1 MSPIHDDLLSEIDS
15 ARKLTAEF
23 TSRSTS
29 GGKAPNR
36 TKGGEENTE
45 DDEDLRELA
54 EEEARIAEL
63 ARERVER
70 KEKARAEA
78 KAVAE
83 EMRALRESIASDK
96 ERNRLE
102 AAAVLRELE
111 KARADERAAAEESI
125 RKAAPAVDPI
135 RSTWLPGLGESQMWY
150 FTSEGERRGP
160 VTFAELRTMAKSS
173 VLDPRLDMVWKKGM
187 DTWKPAGRIDGLF
200 ERNAFHNNPQA
211 AAPVEAPAPAT
222 VLRSKV
228 LTDALASKDLVW
240 PGVGRLGLWLGL
252 LLLPVVFHRVFLLVS
267 PRIAEQWGGGV
278 LGLVQT
284 IAAVVPWLVV
294 AALVVQRF
302 ANLGMKKRRAAL
314 LLVPVLNLWIAF
326 RCLFCPPGY
335 AYHGKMDAAGVALM
349 VSCGLA
355 VPLCLFAA
363 WAWPGSVSGDG
374 IQVLLRCAI
383 HETGKLAGS
392 WL

>member
-15 ARKLTAEF
+15 ARKLAAEF
-23 TSRSTS
+23 TNRSTS
-29 GGKAPNR
+29 GGKTSKR
-36 TKGGEENTE
+36 TDGGEPATE

-54 EEEARIAEL
+54 AEEARIAEL
-63 ARERVER
+63 ARERVAR

-78 KAVAE
+78 KAMEE

-96 ERNRLE
+96 ERSRLE

-111 KARADERAAAEESI
+111 KAKADERAAAEESI

-160 VTFAELRTMAKSS
+160 VTFAELRAMAKSS
-173 VLDPRLDMVWKKGM
+173 VLDPRLDMIWKKGM

-211 AAPVEAPAPAT
+211 AAMVAAPEPAT

-240 PGVGRLGLWLGL
+240 PGVGRPGLWLGL
-252 LLLPVVFHRVFLLVS
+252 LLLPVVFHRAFLLLS
-267 PRIAEQWGGGV
+267 PRIASQWGGGV
-278 LGLVQT
+278 LDLVQT
-284 IAAVVPWLVV
+284 FAAIAPWLVV
-294 AALVVQRF
+294 ALLVVQRF
-302 ANLGMKKRRAAL
+302 TNLGMKKRRAAL

-355 VPLCLFAA
+355 VPLGLFAA